1 MNINELAKR
10 LDLTPRA
17 IRLYEAKGLLMPAR
31 NPDNDYRVY
40 TERDAWR
47 LQTIAALRE
56 IGLSLAH
63 IQKLLL
69 GRDDGDTARIHHEL
83 ELQRMAMVSK
93 WVEAKSAIAVI
104 DELIRR
110 LERQQDLQLSDLSQL
125 SEQLR
130 QIHKSR
136 DSWKDAWD
144 FDRIAGEY
152 DDDAAYYAA
161 GPLVPVLVYEQ
172 ALDLIVQWIAPQT
185 GEVGLD
191 IGTGTGNL
199 AARLHGKD
207 AVMHAIDQSAQM
219 LARCRAKHPFI
230 QAKLGNAL
238 ALPYVQEQFDFIVSA
253 FAFHH
258 LNETQQT
265 LALEEMDRVLKPGG
279 RICLAALMEDHGERP
294 ARQPRAEHPQTEQPP
309 GETPDGRAI
318 PLDEI
323 IQDRVHA
330 DHTDRPAAAAGS
342 PANAAHK
349 YPADRARLVEWFRG
363 RNYITIQQR
372 LHDGVHAVYAVRKF

>member
-10 LDLTPRA
+10 LRLTPRA
-17 IRLYEAKGLLMPAR
+17 IRLYEAKGLLTPAR

-56 IGLSLAH
+56 IGLSLSH

-69 GRDDGDTARIHHEL
+69 SRDDGDTAKIHHEL

-93 WVEAKSAIAVI
+93 WVEAKYAIGII
-104 DELIRR
+104 DELIHR
-110 LERQQDLQLSDLSQL
+110 LEKRQDLQLDDLAQL
-125 SEQLR
+125 AEQLR
-130 QIHKSR
+130 QIQTSR

-144 FDRIAGEY
+144 FDRIAGDY
-152 DDDAAYYAA
+152 DEDAAYYAA
-161 GPLVPVLVYEQ
+161 GPLVPMLVYEQ
-172 ALDLIVQWIAPQT
+172 ALDLIVQWIAPES

-199 AARLHGKD
+199 AARLHAGQ
-207 AVMHAIDQSAQM
+207 AAMHAVDQSARM
-219 LARCRAKHPFI
+219 LARCRAKHPAI

-238 ALPYVQEQFDFIVSA
+238 SLPYVQEQFDFIVSA

-258 LNETQQT
+258 LNETQQK

-279 RICLAALMEDHGERP
+279 RICLAALMEEQPVQPTSKTESDSPTEANSAERP
-294 ARQPRAEHPQTEQPP
+294 GIGEIAAREPMP
-309 GETPDGRAI
+309 
-318 PLDEI
+318 
-323 IQDRVHA
+323 A
-330 DHTDRPAAAAGS
+330 DDAAAWGTNDAR
-342 PANAAHK
+342 K
-349 YPADRARLVEWFRG
+349 YPADRARLVGWFRD
-363 RNYITIQQR
+363 RHYITVQQR
-372 LHDGVHAVYAVRKF
+372 LHDGIHAIYAVRKF